1 MGMGWRARQSSVRCG
16 YGGLGENSGTLWSG
30 ALLVEVVLGGVW
42 SRGEWW
48 NLITGQRERGRMEGF
63 EGESQ
68 VSGSVNWENRISYRD
83 REPVRIISRDMS
95 SCSVLDPSILR
106 SLSTTQVCP
115 A

>member
-1 MGMGWRARQSSVRCG
+1 MGCG
-16 YGGLGENSGTLWSG
+16 HGSLGENSGTLWSG
-30 ALLVEVVLGGVW
+30 ALLVEVVSGGVW

-63 EGESQ
+63 EDKSQ
-68 VSGSVNWENRISYRD
+68 VSGLVNWENRITCRD
-83 REPVRIISRDMS
+83 QELVRIISRDMS

-106 SLSTTQVCP
+106 SLSSMQGCP